1 MTGEN
6 YGDANNIAY
15 QINGWYCVIFMLTI
29 CIGCFFIGSFF
40 VEAFA
45 GSYEDSQAE
54 ISAMLHRANNR
65 SLVAAMEIWSRHSSL
80 SDALFGSD
88 RNIKQSSSYENFT
101 TQGLQSAAFF
111 ELMVTLEHSSD
122 FLGGRVSWMADIER
136 QLHGLVSYADTYSSA
151 VEVILDV
158 CAELS
163 MHSLYEK
170 LCTLA
175 PSKVLMEDRRR
186 MLLQSSGVSTQCK
199 HALSYEEVQWA
210 RGHSPENA
218 DILEALQ
225 LLPTLKGLK
234 QDCVAELHSGTTHL
248 LQLVYLHKWC
258 FHRVF
263 GYMDKDAADSLIEAS
278 EFDQVLRLCQTVD
291 ALGESKTL
299 RIDAERLVTESEL
312 EVLEHTARQ
321 RIVTHYADRCFTG
334 G

>member
-15 QINGWYCVIFMLTI
+15 QISGWYCVIFMLTI
-29 CIGCFFIGSFF
+29 CIGCFFIGAFF

-218 DILEALQ
+218 NILEALQ

-234 QDCVAELHSGTTHL
+234 EDCGTELHSGTTHL

>member
-1 MTGEN
+1 
-6 YGDANNIAY
+6 
-15 QINGWYCVIFMLTI
+15 MLTI

-54 ISAMLHRANNR
+54 ISAMLHRAKNR
-65 SLVAAMEIWSRHSSL
+65 SLVAAIEIWSRHSSL

-101 TQGLQSAAFF
+101 TQGLQPAAFF
-111 ELMVTLEHSSD
+111 ELMVTLEHSV
-122 FLGGRVSWMADIER
+122 FLGGCVSWMADIER
-136 QLHGLVSYADTYSSA
+136 QLHGLVSCADTYSSA
-151 VEVILDV
+151 VEVLLDV

-170 LCTLA
+170 LCVLA
-175 PSKVLMEDRRR
+175 PSKVVMEDRKR

-225 LLPTLKGLK
+225 LLPTLRGLT
-234 QDCVAELHSGTTHL
+234 QDCGAELHSGTSHL

-278 EFDQVLRLCQTVD
+278 EFDQVLRILRTAD
-291 ALGESKTL
+291 ALGESKIL
-299 RIDAERLVTESEL
+299 RIDAHRLVTESEL
-312 EVLEHTARQ
+312 EVLEHTARPH
-321 RIVTHYADRCFTG
+321 ISTHYADRCFIG

>member
-1 MTGEN
+1 
-6 YGDANNIAY
+6 
-15 QINGWYCVIFMLTI
+15 MLTI

-40 VEAFA
+40 VEAFS

-54 ISAMLHRANNR
+54 ISAMLHRASNR

-218 DILEALQ
+218 NILEALQ

-234 QDCVAELHSGTTHL
+234 EDCGTELHSGTTHL

>member
-1 MTGEN
+1 
-6 YGDANNIAY
+6 
-15 QINGWYCVIFMLTI
+15 MLTI

-234 QDCVAELHSGTTHL
+234 EDCGTELHSGTTHL